1 MKTRQSIEKQLFQ
14 ISEEESN
21 NLMALIEDINQIRNK
36 KVISEDTITKLGN
49 VITMLDSLKENY
61 MWRLLRAAKQN
72 HMLD

>member
-14 ISEEESN
+14 ISEEESS